1 MSGMKLH
8 AFAAPFK
15 GTAPDTDVSVTVE
28 AEGGSFAFENKDG
41 KFLSDLEV
49 STIAVD
55 YQGKIRGGDRNFVN
69 FALKPENQGKFVS
82 TGVRIGTRLHVP
94 PGRYQLRIAA
104 REGGSGK
111 VGTVNYDLDVPDF
124 TKDPLAMSGVAI
136 ASAYESRIATVK
148 MDEVL
153 KAALPAAPT
162 AQREFPRGDELAL
175 FAEVYDNDP
184 KTPHSVD
191 ITTIVVSEDDKTV
204 FSTNEER
211 QSSELNG
218 KPGGYGH
225 SARIATKDFAP
236 GIYLL
241 TVQAK
246 SRAGKNPPSISRTV
260 QFRIR

>member
-1 MSGMKLH
+1 M
-8 AFAAPFK
+8 
-15 GTAPDTDVSVTVE
+15 
-28 AEGGSFAFENKDG
+28 
-41 KFLSDLEV
+41 
-49 STIAVD
+49 
-55 YQGKIRGGDRNFVN
+55 
-69 FALKPENQGKFVS
+69 
-82 TGVRIGTRLHVP
+82 
-94 PGRYQLRIAA
+94 
-104 REGGSGK
+104 
-111 VGTVNYDLDVPDF
+111 
-124 TKDPLAMSGVAI
+124 
-136 ASAYESRIATVK
+136 
-148 MDEVL
+148 
-153 KAALPAAPT
+153 
-162 AQREFPRGDELAL
+162 
-175 FAEVYDNDP
+175 YDNDP

-246 SRAGKNPPSISRTV
+246 SRAGKNPPSVSRTV